1 MAEMEEYL
9 GLAFDDV
16 LIVPGKSSVLP
27 KDVDVKTRFS
37 THIKLNIPI
46 ISAAMDTVT
55 ESNMAIAM
63 AREGG
68 IGVIHK
74 NMSIEKQAEEVER
87 VKRYE
92 SGVVQDPV
100 VLSPKSTI
108 KEAKAYMERYNISGL
123 PVVKSGKIVGILTK
137 RDIIFEED
145 ENKKVEKVMIKD
157 VITASEDTDI
167 DRALEILKKHRIEK
181 LPIVDK
187 QGRLKG
193 LITIKDIIKRKLYPN
208 SIKDE
213 LGRLRV
219 AAAVGVGKDGLKRA
233 EALVSAGVDALV
245 IDTAHAHTKKVMDF
259 LKIARDKFNTVDIV
273 VGNIATKEAA
283 SDLIKLGAD
292 AVKVGIGP
300 GSICTTRVIS
310 GAGVPQLTAIMN
322 CAEIAEKENV
332 PLIADGGIKYSG
344 DITKA
349 LAAGADSVMLGS
361 LLAGTE
367 ESPGETQFLEGRRF
381 KVYRGMGSID
391 AMEAGSRDRY
401 FQEEKLVPEGVVARV
416 PFRGPVSEVIY
427 QLVGGVRS
435 GMGYAGA
442 PDLPS
447 LRKAKFIRI
456 TRQGLRESH
465 PHDITIIKEP
475 PNYEITR

>member
-1 MAEMEEYL
+1 MAKIDKI

-16 LIVPGKSSVLP
+16 LIMPGKSAVLP
-27 KDVDVKTRFS
+27 KDVDVKTKFS
-37 THIKLNIPI
+37 RHIPLNIPI
-46 ISAAMDTVT
+46 LSAAMDTVT
-55 ESNMAIAM
+55 ESDMAIAM

-74 NMSIEKQAEEVER
+74 NMSIERQAEEIER

-92 SGVVQDPV
+92 SGIVQNPV
-100 VLSPKSTI
+100 TLSLHSTI
-108 KEAKAYMERYNISGL
+108 GEARKYMVKYNISGL
-123 PVVKSGKIVGILTK
+123 PVVKNKRIVGILTK
-137 RDIIFEED
+137 RDIIFED
-145 ENKKVEKVMIKD
+145 DDNKKVERVMTKK
-157 VITASEDTDI
+157 VITAPEGTDI
-167 DRALEILKKHRIEK
+167 DEASKILKKHRIEK
-181 LPIVDK
+181 LPIVDNK
-187 QGRLKG
+187 GHLKG
-193 LITIKDIIKRKLYPN
+193 LITIKDITKRKLYPN

-219 AAAVGVGKDGLKRA
+219 AGAIGVSGDATDRAKALISVGVDC
-233 EALVSAGVDALV
+233 LV

-259 LKIARDKFNTVDIV
+259 LKKARDKFNTVDII
-273 VGNIATKEAA
+273 VGNVVTKEAVK
-283 SDLIKLGAD
+283 DLVDLGAD
-292 AVKVGIGP
+292 GVKVGIGP

-310 GAGVPQLTAIMN
+310 GAGVPQLTAIMD
-322 CAEIAEKENV
+322 CAEITQKNDI

-349 LAAGADSVMLGS
+349 LAGGADAVMLGA

-367 ESPGETQFLEGRRF
+367 ETPGETQFLEGRRF

-391 AMEAGSRDRY
+391 AMEAGSKDRY
-401 FQEEKLVPEGVVARV
+401 FQEDKLVPEGVVSRV
-416 PFRGPVSEVIY
+416 PFRGPVSEMIY

-435 GMGYAGA
+435 GMGYAGT
-442 PDLPS
+442 PDIFR
-447 LRKAKFIRI
+447 LRNAKFIRI

-475 PNYEITR
+475 PNYDITR